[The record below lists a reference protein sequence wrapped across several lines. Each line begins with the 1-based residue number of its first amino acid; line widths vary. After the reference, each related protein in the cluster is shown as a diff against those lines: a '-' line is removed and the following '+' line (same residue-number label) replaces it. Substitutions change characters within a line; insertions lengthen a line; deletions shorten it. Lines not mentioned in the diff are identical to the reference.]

1 MQPLRTTEYALRF
14 ASAISPW
21 WLLLALPIVLAL
33 GVGLYRRQSRGIA
46 SGHRW
51 GLTALRTTILLAV
64 VVLAFRP
71 SLARRDIATY
81 PGRLLVV
88 LDDSASMGIPDP
100 ALPVDETMTVARRV
114 LDLPRARNAVLTELG
129 EAARKVERDL
139 LRFEAYGRSAA
150 RTGDAFW
157 EEAERVQAG
166 VAASLDA
173 MAKQAEE
180 LTGSS
185 ETAPGLLDV
194 AGRCRDLPEVIS
206 PLFSGDEPPTDE
218 VVARIRVALSE
229 WIDVL
234 NAAENG
240 ALRAAIDGGDSQV
253 IAAVA
258 EVRKVSRLSLAQA
271 WLQRYAELI
280 SRQAEGLSV
289 YVQPLSKP
297 EPASLGT
304 VGELAG
310 PADGETDL
318 TGVLL
323 AQLEAEDPFPLA
335 GILLLSDGR
344 NLGRDSLDAVTRA
357 AALRSVPIHTAAI
370 GDAAEPPDLA
380 VRDLRVPPFWPAGKP
395 VVARVVLKT
404 ALATQGAVD
413 VELRHADGRVV
424 TNAVLEVDGARDR
437 QARMVFTPVEDGLH
451 RFVVLSPSVAD
462 EVVPDA
468 NNRRAF
474 MMDARSEPIRVLFL
488 EWKPRWQSRF
498 VLNILGRLDYLDVNA
513 IIGLVQPEGKIER
526 GIGRGRWPEDGD
538 ALALYRLV
546 VIGDLP
552 ATTLTETEWQR
563 LVEYVENGGSLVL
576 LGNGRTDP
584 LPASLAERLLPTRP
598 RSQPGVLPDELD
610 VLELTPAGRHH
621 PVTRPLRGLVE
632 SGSSRPDAARVRPE
646 TIELLRTKAGHSM
659 MTTRFV
665 GKGKVFFVDT
675 DRTWRRLN
683 ATALDAHGDLVAG
696 MVDWAVETRAPR
708 DGRPEAGAMRYTTRD
723 AVQIWC
729 AADGGTNRVVELRK
743 DEQLF
748 HAEARPVHEGAA
760 WLAAVFEGVSAGQWT
775 VRLRE
780 GEEASQTI
788 DVIDNNRELIDLSCD
803 RAWLQQLAAD
813 TGGESASLA
822 EADRLLNNIKARSRT
837 ETRETLW
844 RLWDA
849 RWLLAILILLLTVEW
864 VWRKAGGLA

>member
-1 MQPLRTTEYALRF
+1 LRF
-14 ASAISPW
+14 ASTVSPW
-21 WLLLALPIVLAL
+21 WLLLVLPVVLAL
-33 GVGLYRRQSRGIA
+33 GIGLYRRQSRGIA
-46 SGHRW
+46 GGHRW

-71 SLARRDIATY
+71 SLVRRNIATY

-100 ALPVDETMTVARRV
+100 DLPDDEALTLARRV

-129 EAARKVERDL
+129 GGARKIERDL
-139 LRFEAYGRSAA
+139 SRFETYGRSAD

-166 VAASLDA
+166 VTASLDA
-173 MAKQAEE
+173 MARQAEDLAE
-180 LTGSS
+180 SLPA
-185 ETAPGLLDV
+185 APGLPDV
-194 AGRCRDLPEVIS
+194 AGRCRDLPALIR

-218 VVARIRVALSE
+218 AVAKIRAALGE
-229 WIDVL
+229 WIAAL

-240 ALRAAIDGGDSQV
+240 VLRAAIDGGDSQA
-253 IAAVA
+253 IAAA
-258 EVRKVSRLSLAQA
+258 ADVRKVLRLSLAQA
-271 WLQRYAELI
+271 WLQRCRDLI
-280 SRQAEGLSV
+280 AQQAEGVSV

-297 EPASLGT
+297 EPVPLHTLG
-304 VGELAG
+304 EIAG
-310 PADGETDL
+310 PTAGETDL
-318 TGVLL
+318 TGALL

-344 NLGRDSLDAVTRA
+344 NLGSESLDAVTRA

-370 GDAAEPPDLA
+370 GDAAEPRDLA

-395 VVARVVLKT
+395 VVARVLLKT
-404 ALATQGAVD
+404 ALAKQEAVK
-413 VELRHADGRVV
+413 VELLHADGQVV
-424 TNAVLEVDGARDR
+424 TNAMLQVDGALDR
-437 QARMVFTPVEDGLH
+437 QARIVFTPGEQGLH
-451 RFVVLSPSVAD
+451 RYVVRAPTVAN

-474 MMDARSEPIRVLFL
+474 TLEARSEPIRVLFL

-498 VLNILGRLDYLDVNA
+498 VLNILWRLDYLDVNA
-513 IIGLVQPEGKIER
+513 IIGLAQPEGKIAR
-526 GIGRGRWPEDGD
+526 GTGKGRWPEDAD
-538 ALALYRLV
+538 ALALYHLV
-546 VIGDLP
+546 VLGDLP
-552 ATTLTETEWQR
+552 ALTLTETEWR
-563 LVEYVENGGSLVL
+563 HLADYVENGGSLVL

-584 LPASLAERLLPTRP
+584 LPAFLTEQLLPTRP
-598 RSQPGVLPDELD
+598 RSKPGVLPDDLD

-621 PVTRPLRGLVE
+621 PVTRPLRGIVE
-632 SGSSRPDAARVRPE
+632 SVSGQSDAARVRPE
-646 TIELLRTKAGHSM
+646 TIELLRTKAGHSL

-683 ATALDAHGDLVAG
+683 ATALDAHGDLVAS
-696 MVDWAVETRAPR
+696 MVDWAVETRTPR
-708 DGRPEAGAMRYTTRD
+708 EGRPEAGALRYTTRD

-729 AADGGTNRVVELRK
+729 AADGGTNRVVELQK
-743 DEQLF
+743 NGQILQS
-748 HAEARPVHEGAA
+748 EARPMQAGAA
-760 WLAAVFEGVSAGQWT
+760 WLAAVCEGVAAGQWT
-775 VRLRE
+775 VRLRD
-780 GEEASQTI
+780 GETASQTI
-788 DVIDNNRELIDLSCD
+788 DVLDNDRELLDLSCD

-822 EADRLLNNIKARSRT
+822 EADRLLNHIKARSRT
-837 ETRETLW
+837 ETRETHW

-849 RWLLAILILLLTVEW
+849 RWMLATLIVLLTVEW